1 MTSPAVSVVIPTYE
15 RRDMVRRA
23 VASVLS
29 QTFQN
34 FELIVVDDGS
44 TDGTGPALAGPDERI
59 RYEWQ
64 DNRGL
69 AAARNVGIRLARGE
83 IVAFLDSDDRWLPH
97 HLAVVAEVLS
107 HHPAVVLCATS
118 PRFHIGGRQPA
129 SAAEVVDAL
138 PSLFAENLVGHV
150 SAVAV
155 RREPILAVGG
165 FDERLRVME
174 AWELWRRL
182 AVLGPF
188 ALLRRRTIVYQTTRG
203 SLSQRGGR
211 TGEYDSALGIVADSA
226 VTVAAGARRPDG
238 PDLRIR
244 AAGLVAYFE
253 ALRALSREDEAAA
266 RIALSDACLTL
277 PELSSEPQLVA
288 NRLSLLRFGSAGRL
302 RAFGSAAM
310 LWPDP
315 RADTAL
321 YLRMHALALALRLGR
336 VSEAVRL
343 LRSWPI
349 VATPRF
355 LAHSM
360 PLFARLLRHSL
371 EKLLYRG
378 RESRRI
384 ATTAPPQRMMALPRK
399 GGDPDLS
406 ESDSTGSGGAR
417 P

>member
-1 MTSPAVSVVIPTYE
+1 
-15 RRDMVRRA
+15 MVRRA

-29 QTFQN
+29 QAFQN

-44 TDGTGPALAGPDERI
+44 TDGTGPALAGLDERI

-107 HHPAVVLCATS
+107 RHPEVVLCTTS

-150 SAVAV
+150 SGVAAG
-155 RREPILAVGG
+155 REPILAVGG

-211 TGEYDSALGIVADSA
+211 TGGYDSALGIVADSA

-266 RIALSDACLTL
+266 RIALRDACSSSRASLNSLRIGSRSFASALLGGSARSARLRCSGPTPAPTRRSTSECTRL
-277 PELSSEPQLVA
+277 PSLS
-288 NRLSLLRFGSAGRL
+288 GSAGCPRL
-302 RAFGSAAM
+302 SGFFAAGRSLRRCGSLRTACPCSPAFCVTASRNCCTGAASRGG
-310 LWPDP
+310 LRRPP
-315 RADTAL
+315 R
-321 YLRMHALALALRLGR
+321 
-336 VSEAVRL
+336 
-343 LRSWPI
+343 
-349 VATPRF
+349 
-355 LAHSM
+355 
-360 PLFARLLRHSL
+360 
-371 EKLLYRG
+371 
-378 RESRRI
+378 
-384 ATTAPPQRMMALPRK
+384 
-399 GGDPDLS
+399 LS
-406 ESDSTGSGGAR
+406 V
-417 P
+417 